1 MFHLPF
7 TLPLDFSVCICVTAG
22 KPFRPH
28 YWLAQCSVYLVVML
42 VMKLIVGPL
51 VAFKFWKE
59 VGPPP
64 LPPSTHPHIHSL
76 TLHIYYFPLPFLST
90 AGQVDEVILP
100 TNEHLRIAI
109 VMFIVPL
116 VVNVSNSQLNCMPL
130 AEPSLK
136 TLIAVYCVE
145 MDMCGCV
152 RATTRY
158 HTPVTLKYDSV
169 VNETSLV
176 TQDHRRSSQ
185 YNMCRSFQWL
195 WKSHLVLFSLTPTI
209 MHTSFNYC

>member
-1 MFHLPF
+1 MLCVPGGHAGHETYCRTFG
-7 TLPLDFSVCICVTAG
+7 CIQILEG
-22 KPFRPH
+22 GR
-28 YWLAQCSVYLVVML
+28 
-42 VMKLIVGPL
+42 
-51 VAFKFWKE
+51 
-59 VGPPP
+59 PPP

-136 TLIAVYCVE
+136 TLMAVYCVE
-145 MDMCGCV
+145 MDVWGCV
-152 RATTRY
+152 RATTIY
-158 HTPVTLKYDSV
+158 HTPVTLKHDSV

-176 TQDHRRSSQ
+176 TQYHRRSSQ
-185 YNMCRSFQWL
+185 YNMCMSFQWL

-209 MHTSFNYC
+209 MHTSLNYC